1 MQEAK
6 GVFWELFI
14 INSLPTSDFQQANP
28 FSFTSCPL
36 ICLYLFTADKTR
48 ENVAEI
54 ICSGTH
60 KGIAIIVNIT
70 FNLKM
75 HGYYKYCW
83 CKVHHF
89 QLILSTF
96 S

>member
-14 INSLPTSDFQQANP
+14 INSLPASDFQQSNP
-28 FSFTSCPL
+28 FSFTSPSL
-36 ICLYLFTADKTR
+36 ICLYLFTTDKTR

-54 ICSGTH
+54 MCSCTH
-60 KGIAIIVNIT
+60 KGGAIMVKIT

-75 HGYYKYCW
+75 HGYYKYC
-83 CKVHHF
+83 
-89 QLILSTF
+89 
-96 S
+96 